1 MPFVEHIC
9 IHIIRYFYLKELKT
23 CFMPLIRYLVTYTE
37 TLNAGLHPENVSF
50 FSLCLVHISKTGHR
64 DICVN
69 FAVGVTC
76 TWHILPTAVSLAV
89 RGKIRAAVG
98 KAHLL
103 ISQKFKQFRE
113 LCAEHMVSYGP
124 WCNVHSV
131 FIFFLYFHDML
142 NIFCLCKVKSHIYI
156 IICEFFLDVTIVYCI
171 DNWIVI
177 VYT

>member
-1 MPFVEHIC
+1 MHTHRLVFL
-9 IHIIRYFYLKELKT
+9 FLKELKT
-23 CFMPLIRYLVTYTE
+23 CFMPLIRYLVTYTG

-50 FSLCLVHISKTGHR
+50 FFFLCLVHISKTGHR
-64 DICVN
+64 NICVN

-76 TWHILPTAVSLAV
+76 TWHILSTAVSLAV

-124 WCNVHSV
+124 WWNVHSV
-131 FIFFLYFHDML
+131 LFVDERFIFFL
-142 NIFCLCKVKSHIYI
+142 
-156 IICEFFLDVTIVYCI
+156 
-171 DNWIVI
+171 
-177 VYT
+177 